1 MSNEFSTEQRQA
13 ILKTEIARYVGQGW
27 VVINETGTSA
37 NLVRK
42 KKFSFW
48 WALLW
53 FLLLFVGLIVYI
65 FYYLSKNDESVYISV
80 GSAGEITRTAR

>member
-1 MSNEFSTEQRQA
+1 MSKELSTEQRQA
-13 ILKTEIARYVGQGW
+13 ILKREIARYVGEGW
-27 VVINETGTSA
+27 IVINETGTSV

-42 KKFSFW
+42 KKSSFW

-65 FYYLSKNDESVYISV
+65 FYYMSKNDETVYISV
-80 GSAGEITRTAR
+80 GRSGEITRTAR